1 MTEQIPPPKP
11 KRRGNYKPGPGRPP
25 GRKNNATLAMEE
37 AARKAAATIDGAFDG
52 DAHAFLTAVY
62 RNPDVPLEVRIMAAG
77 RALRVEKPVLSAS
90 HSQVDVNIGLAD
102 RLEAARKR
110 VAGRDVVELDSNAP
124 PLIIDRSGGGGTAAD
139 DR

>member
-1 MTEQIPPPKP
+1 
-11 KRRGNYKPGPGRPP
+11 
-25 GRKNNATLAMEE
+25 MEE
-37 AARKAAATIDGAFDG
+37 AARKAAEQIDGAFEG

-62 RNPDVPLEVRIMAAG
+62 RNPEVPLEVRIMAAG

-90 HSQVDVNIGLAD
+90 HSQVDVNIGLAN

-110 VAGRDVVELDSNAP
+110 VAGRDVVELDGNVA
-124 PLIIDRSGGGGTAAD
+124 PLITDQSGGGVTAAD